1 MPEIA
6 TLRRAG
12 LDRLR
17 GRSTSAALDVD
28 LLLGHVLGLDR
39 ATILA
44 FGERAVT
51 LEQAAEFAA
60 LLERA
65 AAGEP
70 IAYLLG
76 RRAFYDCELIVTP
89 DVLIPRPETELLL
102 EQALEY
108 AHLFSARHVVDV
120 GTGSGALAV
129 TFAAHYPKATV
140 YAIDICPRALD
151 VARRNAEQCGVSK
164 RVELL
169 EGDLLEPLLTRGL
182 AADLVLA
189 NLPYIA
195 SDEVKTLPVSRYEPT
210 LALDG
215 GPDGLDLIRRLLA
228 QASKLSPLPKVVL
241 LEIGADQGL
250 AAAAVARTALAGAHV
265 DLLHDYA
272 GLDRIVRIK
281 LQQT

>member
-1 MPEIA
+1 MSDIW
-6 TLRRAG
+6 TLRRIA
-12 LDRLR
+12 LDRMR
-17 GRSTSAALDVD
+17 GVSTSAALDVD

-51 LEQAAEFAA
+51 PEQAAEFSA
-60 LLERA
+60 LLGRA

-76 RRAFYDCELIVTP
+76 RRAFYDRELIVTP

-108 AHLFSARHVVDV
+108 AHLHNARHVVDV

-129 TFAAHYPKATV
+129 TLAAHYAKAAV
-140 YAIDICPRALD
+140 YAVDVSAGALA
-151 VARRNAEQCGVSK
+151 VAQRNAEQCGVLN
-164 RVELL
+164 RIQFF

-182 AADLVLA
+182 HVDLVVA

-195 SDEVKTLPVSRYEPT
+195 SDEVKVLPVSRYEPT

-228 QASKLSPLPKVVL
+228 QASTLSPLPKVML
-241 LEIGADQGL
+241 LEIGADQGH
-250 AAAAVARTALAGAHV
+250 AAADVARAALAGAHV
-265 DLLHDYA
+265 DVLRDYA